1 MAKSKSSVNASVP
14 AKPAPGRGL
23 KASKKPSDSRPE
35 HAALPP
41 AEDRP
46 AETKQ
51 ARVVRMLQREGGA
64 SVSEVAAAMEWLPH
78 TTRAAL
84 TRLRQSGHE
93 LSKDKRDTGETAY
106 RIANAVRQTRSRK
119 AA

>member
-1 MAKSKSSVNASVP
+1 MAKSKSSTKVGGASK
-14 AKPAPGRGL
+14 AAGGRSH
-23 KASKKPSDSRPE
+23 KASKKPSASGPK
-35 HAALPP
+35 HAAAAP

-51 ARVVRMLQREGGA
+51 ARVVDMLQRDGGA
-64 SVSEVAAAMEWLPH
+64 SVAELAAAMGWLPH

-84 TRLRQSGHE
+84 TRLRQNGHE
-93 LSKDKRDTGETAY
+93 LAKETRETGETTY
-106 RIANAVRQTRSRK
+106 RIAAAVRQTRSRK

>member
-1 MAKSKSSVNASVP
+1 MAKSKSNTKVSARKSAPDQSRKAAKKLSAS
-14 AKPAPGRGL
+14 G
-23 KASKKPSDSRPE
+23 PE
-35 HAALPP
+35 HVATAP

-51 ARVVRMLQREGGA
+51 AFVVRMLQRDGGA
-64 SVSEVAAAMEWLPH
+64 SVAELAGAMGWLPH

-93 LSKDKRDTGETAY
+93 LQKEKRETGETAY
-106 RIANAVRQTRSRK
+106 RVATLVRQTRSRK

>member
-1 MAKSKSSVNASVP
+1 VAKSKPTTKASARQAVTDQRRKGAKKPAGSGTEHPAAASV
-14 AKPAPGRGL
+14 
-23 KASKKPSDSRPE
+23 
-35 HAALPP
+35 
-41 AEDRP
+41 EDRP

-51 ARVVRMLQREGGA
+51 ALVVRMLQRDGGA
-64 SVSEVAAAMEWLPH
+64 SIAELAAAMSWLPH

-93 LSKDKRDTGETAY
+93 LAKDKRDTGETAY
-106 RIANAVRQTRSRK
+106 RIANALRQTRSRK